1 MIKEQVDKKIDSS
14 LDHMFRNNK
23 LILSAKSLKEMK
35 EKLQDFE
42 NPSKDLK
49 VFIIRIKIDPNSK
62 YAMVI
67 SISQHTI
74 TPDLKL
80 LTRMGDMALSV
91 TYSEEE
97 YNKYKFK
104 LSYIYKIIKDMK
116 EDKIDYSKLSTPI
129 SKLIKK

>member
-23 LILSAKSLKEMK
+23 LILSAKSLKDMK

-62 YAMVI
+62 YAMII
-67 SISQHTI
+67 SISQNTI

-80 LTRMGDMALSV
+80 VTRMGDMALSV

-104 LSYIYKIIKDMK
+104 MSYIYKIIKDMK